1 MAATFFPKKFQSLNK
16 LNIGHEVQAQLSVV
30 TLPNSLYT
38 QSSRVVEGSVIWLV
52 CEVNSSS
59 NTLSVTWN
67 KNGGQLVQDVPHTV
81 IRRSLMTNTS
91 STTTLMLIIDTV
103 VSSDAGMYQC
113 TAQDGQ
119 VTANGDIIPITGKS
133 MLISFLLKK
142 KKLLSS

>member
-1 MAATFFPKKFQSLNK
+1 MCVDYT
-16 LNIGHEVQAQLSVV
+16 VQAQLSVT

-38 QSSRVVEGSVIWLV
+38 QSSKVAEGSVIWLV
-52 CEVNSSS
+52 FEVNTAS

-67 KNGGQLVQDVPHTV
+67 KNGGQLVQDVPHIV

-91 STTTLMLIIDTV
+91 STTTLMLTIDTV

-119 VTANGDIIPITGKS
+119 ETANGDIIPITG
-133 MLISFLLKK
+133 
-142 KKLLSS
+142 

>member
-1 MAATFFPKKFQSLNK
+1 M
-16 LNIGHEVQAQLSVV
+16 
-30 TLPNSLYT
+30 YT

-91 STTTLMLIIDTV
+91 STTTLMLTIDTV

-119 VTANGDIIPITGKS
+119 EIANGNIIPITG
-133 MLISFLLKK
+133 
-142 KKLLSS
+142 

>member
-30 TLPNSLYT
+30 TLPNSLYN
-38 QSSRVVEGSVIWLV
+38 QSSRVVEGSVIWMD
-52 CEVNSSS
+52 CEINSAS
-59 NTLSVTWN
+59 NSLSVRWN
-67 KNGGQLVQDVPHTV
+67 KDGGQLIQDVPHIF
-81 IRRSLMTNTS
+81 IRRSLITNTS

-133 MLISFLLKK
+133 MLISILLKK
-142 KKLLSS
+142 NSY